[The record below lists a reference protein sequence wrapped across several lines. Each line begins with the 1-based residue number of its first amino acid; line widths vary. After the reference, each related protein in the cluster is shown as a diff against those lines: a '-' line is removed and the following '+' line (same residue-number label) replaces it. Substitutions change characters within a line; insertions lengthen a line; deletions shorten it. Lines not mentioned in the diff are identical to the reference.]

1 MLNFIA
7 WGKHSDSSSWLGP
20 ASRGTTDQFSAENGP
35 EIANLTLQWQ
45 QKVEQLELTEES
57 SSSSPILYA
66 AISPAGRQAIRSTL
80 PLPLDSTVA
89 AGVLGSGNYYQSALA
104 CSSDNKFRQSLTPE
118 AKIECVDNSGL
129 EFVRDKLQ
137 HVRELEA
144 LQSSDQGISS
154 NFSDLLQSCT
164 SSIQLERRAGSSSL
178 PGSTIT
184 LTELSRYFDMPITQA
199 SKKLKVGLTVLK
211 KRCREFGI
219 PRWPHRKLKSL
230 DSLIHNMQEVA
241 KGSDQGGVLMSTVKD
256 ELRELENQKTWM
268 QEKPGMDL
276 TDRTKRLRQ
285 ACFKNN
291 YKRRRRRQQH
301 QHQDQDQHQ
310 QQQQHQQQHRHQHQH
325 QHQQYQHHQLQ
336 HYVSEELQLHIF
348 TESPCSS
355 WGSL

>member
-1 MLNFIA
+1 M
-7 WGKHSDSSSWLGP
+7 
-20 ASRGTTDQFSAENGP
+20 TT
-35 EIANLTLQWQ
+35 
-45 QKVEQLELTEES
+45 
-57 SSSSPILYA
+57 
-66 AISPAGRQAIRSTL
+66 
-80 PLPLDSTVA
+80 
-89 AGVLGSGNYYQSALA
+89 
-104 CSSDNKFRQSLTPE
+104 SSDNLLFLKLRLNALITPDWSLCATRCRTSE
-118 AKIECVDNSGL
+118 SWRRRN
-129 EFVRDKLQ
+129 
-137 HVRELEA
+137 RE
-144 LQSSDQGISS
+144 I
-154 NFSDLLQSCT
+154 
-164 SSIQLERRAGSSSL
+164 R
-178 PGSTIT
+178 
-184 LTELSRYFDMPITQA
+184 A

>member
-20 ASRGTTDQFSAENGP
+20 ASRGITDHSSAENGL
-35 EIANLTLQWQ
+35 EVANDLTLQWQ

-57 SSSSPILYA
+57 SSSSPIYT
-66 AISPAGRQAIRSTL
+66 AISPTGRRAIRSKL
-80 PLPLDSTVA
+80 PLPQDTVA
-89 AGVLGSGNYYQSALA
+89 AGVFGNRTYNQSALA
-104 CSSDNKFRQSLTPE
+104 SCSNDNKFRQSFIPE
-118 AKIECVDNSGL
+118 AKIECVDNSRL
-129 EFVRDKLQ
+129 EFVCNKMQD
-137 HVRELEA
+137 VRELEA
-144 LQSSDQGISS
+144 PQSRDQGISS
-154 NFSDLLQSCT
+154 NFSNLLQSCT

-325 QHQQYQHHQLQ
+325 QHQQYQQHQLQ